1 MLTEKSVKSKT
12 LISYTIILQVIKILK
27 GSVFLTERYEN
38 KLKTAAVLWMD
49 DLQTIKIV
57 AKHIVI

>member
-1 MLTEKSVKSKT
+1 MLTEKSAKSKT

-38 KLKTAAVLWMD
+38 NLKTAAVLWMD